1 MHRDKLSILYS
12 YLSRQCAQRIGR
24 IFAYNPIIPAIYRTK
39 SQGSRIIIYHNN
51 ILIFREIVHGGMRI
65 SAANIG
71 YFAMYYANGNI
82 AIQRGE
88 LYIEWIYTAPIPYIR
103 ATFRGHTKI
112 KVI

>member
-1 MHRDKLSILYS
+1 
-12 YLSRQCAQRIGR
+12 
-24 IFAYNPIIPAIYRTK
+24 
-39 SQGSRIIIYHNN
+39 
-51 ILIFREIVHGGMRI
+51 MRI